1 MLKLVALADK
11 GNERLEGKLNKEAL
25 RLKDKAKG
33 RLDNAQLALTA
44 ALNKDKEARLLK
56 EGVKLLK
63 GKEDKSREQDW

>member
-11 GNERLEGKLNKEAL
+11 GNERLEGKLNKKAL
-25 RLKDKAKG
+25 RLKDEAKG
-33 RLDNAQLALTA
+33 RLDNAKLALTA